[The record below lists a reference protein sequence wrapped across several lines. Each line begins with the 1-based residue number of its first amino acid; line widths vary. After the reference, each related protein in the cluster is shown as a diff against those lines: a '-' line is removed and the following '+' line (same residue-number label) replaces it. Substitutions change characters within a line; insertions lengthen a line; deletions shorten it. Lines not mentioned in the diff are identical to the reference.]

1 MNVDG
6 GIYKEAGGE
15 GLIAIY
21 EAIRPHCR
29 KNLNYSQ
36 TTGDY
41 VLEITLNRDGTI
53 EISADK
59 DLRKNGWEG
68 CWRA

>member
-15 GLIAIY
+15 VLIAIY

-29 KNLNYSQ
+29 KNLNYSH